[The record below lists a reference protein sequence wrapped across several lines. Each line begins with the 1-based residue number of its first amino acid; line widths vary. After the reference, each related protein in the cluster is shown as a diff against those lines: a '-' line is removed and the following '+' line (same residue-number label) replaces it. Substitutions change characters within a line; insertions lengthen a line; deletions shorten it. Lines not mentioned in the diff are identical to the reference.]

1 MIKVSENIVFAL
13 LGLILFLSIPN
24 VYAQN
29 QEHSALPTET
39 FLSELFASNKTFDEI
54 TSAADHFFK
63 QRYPNLTK
71 AQLCEGENRDGDY
84 VKYQRWRSFWK
95 NHLNEDGTLGD
106 FTRHRHNA
114 LKTGGNN
121 PSCTDEDF
129 LVNWTNSNY
138 TSNMGWQIDQG
149 RTNCMAFHPTN
160 ENVFY
165 VGASFGG
172 LWKTIDGGSSYS
184 LLNDDLPHAAVS
196 GIAIDP
202 NDPDHIAIS
211 LSDILWYGPPGIGV
225 YISTDGGATFQP
237 TSRTWN
243 LPENVRIY
251 YMDQNPFNGNEIII
265 ATSAGLYKTDD
276 FFVTS
281 TQVEND
287 NMRHVTYS
295 QITPNLVYAGGASGR
310 FYRSTDGGNTF
321 NVITDFGNAHVRIA
335 VPLGSA
341 SSSHVVA
348 THGSTLYRSTD
359 EGLSFTSKPLP
370 ESNMVIEFEPGSE
383 TVLNGGNF
391 EAYSSDNF
399 GDSFT
404 TLTHWYGDGG
414 LPWIH
419 VDQRNI
425 FVNPLQDDYVYFCN
439 DGGIFR
445 YDNNTNQFANLC
457 SDLVITQYYDIA
469 VSQNDAL
476 VLGAGSQ
483 DNGNVFRESNG
494 AWNRY
499 AQTGDGMGQD
509 IHPLD
514 ASIRYWS
521 YQFGAIRR
529 WSNSSNSSIAPPGL
543 DGTGAWETP
552 FKVDPNN
559 PDGLFIGYEDVHY
572 SSDQGN
578 SWTSLGPTSAG
589 NNLEQIAIAP
599 SNSERVYATRFN
611 SLYMKASSS
620 ANWVNSSTPVSLY
633 ISDLEVD
640 FQDEDVIYISYSGYV
655 DGKKVYKSTDGG
667 QNWTNITDNLPN
679 LPVMSLELYENEAG
693 GVFIGTYGAVYY
705 RDDSMTQWRKMGCLP
720 NTAVNDI
727 EIQYFTNR
735 IFAGTHGRGVF
746 EADITFDVAGTI
758 ENTNN
763 AASQLILYPNPAG
776 NQVSIKAKVGSLVH
790 ATLRL
795 TDMLGRNF
803 EAKYQLID
811 GELKVDCSSLNPG
824 NYLIHIND
832 SNGRV
837 SKMRFTI
844 Q

>member
-1 MIKVSENIVFAL
+1 MKNTRNHSKLYLVFLIFLAFNINVS
-13 LGLILFLSIPN
+13 
-24 VYAQN
+24 AQN
-29 QEHSALPTET
+29 EGQNSLTAEQ
-39 FLSELFASNKTFDEI
+39 FLSELFASDKTFDQI
-54 TSAADHFFK
+54 TTAADLFFK

-71 AQLCEGENRDGDY
+71 AELCQGENRDGDF
-84 VKYQRWRSFWK
+84 VKYERWKSFWK
-95 NHLNEDGTLGD
+95 HHLNEDGTLGD
-106 FTRHRHNA
+106 FTKSRQDA
-114 LKTGGNN
+114 LKSGSNN
-121 PSCTDEDF
+121 PACTEEDF

-160 ENVFY
+160 EDIFY

-172 LWKTIDGGSSYS
+172 LWKTTDGGSSYT

-225 YISTDGGATFQP
+225 YISTDGGATFQAS
-237 TSRTWN
+237 TQTWS
-243 LPENVRIY
+243 LPDNVRIY
-251 YMDQNPFNGNEIII
+251 YMDQDPFNGNNIII
-265 ATSAGLYKTDD
+265 ATNDGLFKTDD
-276 FFVTS
+276 FFATS

-295 QITPNLVYAGGASGR
+295 QTTQGLVYAGGGSGR

-321 NVITDFGNAHVRIA
+321 NSVTDFGNDQVRIA

-341 SSSHVVA
+341 NSSHVVA

-359 EGLSFTSKPLP
+359 EGQTFTSKPLP

-383 TVLNGGNF
+383 TVLNAGNF
-391 EAYSSDNF
+391 EAYRSDNF

-404 TLTHWYGDGG
+404 TLTHWFGDGG

-445 YDNNTNQFANLC
+445 YDNSVSQFANLC
-457 SDLVITQYYDIA
+457 SDLIITQYYDIA
-469 VSQNDAL
+469 VSQTDAL

-494 AWNRY
+494 SWDQY
-499 AQTGDGMGQD
+499 APTGDGMGQE

-514 ASIRYWS
+514 AGIRYWS

-529 WSNSSNSSIAPPGL
+529 WENGTNNGIAPPGL
-543 DGTGAWETP
+543 DGSGAWETP
-552 FKVDPNN
+552 FKIDPNN
-559 PDGLFIGYEDVHY
+559 PDGLFIGYQDVYY
-572 SSDQGN
+572 SPNQGN
-578 SWTSLGPTSAG
+578 TWTNLGSTSSN

-599 SNSERVYATRFN
+599 SNSDRVYATRNNQF
-611 SLYMKASSS
+611 YMKASAS
-620 ANWVNSSTPVSLY
+620 ANWVNSFTPVGQY

-640 FQDEDVIYISYSGYV
+640 FQDEDVVYISYSGYS
-655 DGKKVYKSTDGG
+655 DGKKVYKSIDGG

-679 LPVMSLELYENEAG
+679 LPVMSLELYENQSG
-693 GVFIGTYGAVYY
+693 GIFIGTYGAVYY
-705 RDDSMTQWRKMGCLP
+705 RDDSMSQWRKMGCLP

-727 EIQYFTNR
+727 EIQYFTDR
-735 IFAGTHGRGVF
+735 IFVGTHGRGVF
-746 EADITFDVAGTI
+746 EADISFDVASTI
-758 ENTNN
+758 ESTTNT
-763 AASQLILYPNPAG
+763 ASQLILYPNPAL
-776 NQVSIKAKVGSLVH
+776 NQVSIKAKKGSLDH
-790 ATLRL
+790 ASLRL
-795 TDMLGRNF
+795 TDMLGREYN
-803 EAKYQLID
+803 ANYQFVN
-811 GELKVDCSSLNPG
+811 GEIKINCASLSSG
-824 NYLIHIND
+824 NYLIHVND
-832 SNGRV
+832 SNGRI
-837 SKMRFTI
+837 SKLRFTV